1 MPAPTRR
8 VAVQGARG
16 EGVIP
21 LPEGD
26 EVTVLYTNR
35 ALVEAETALGK
46 PILVAV
52 QAMAEGAIAVGDV
65 VQLLL
70 VGMRAARRDARTSGA
85 VPTVADA
92 YDIMDQVG
100 LTTVTAIVIEAVA
113 AVLSYGQN
121 TDAADQDPNA

>member
-100 LTTVTAIVIEAVA
+100 LTSVTAIVIEAVA